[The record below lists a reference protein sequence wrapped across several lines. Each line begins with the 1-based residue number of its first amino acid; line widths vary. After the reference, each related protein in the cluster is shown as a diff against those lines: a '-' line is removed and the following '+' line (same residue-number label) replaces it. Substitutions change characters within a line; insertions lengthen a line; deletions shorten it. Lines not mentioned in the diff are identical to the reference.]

1 MRAVPYAWLQLSHD
15 KLKLAAAVGGI
26 TFAVMLV
33 FMQLGLRAALFGR
46 SVRLHRAMDYD
57 LIMLSPRTTFSSWG
71 SLALQRQ
78 QTSKPHRRRF
88 GSSYQTMCLC

>member
-1 MRAVPYAWLQLSHD
+1 MRAVPDAWLQRSHD

-33 FMQLGLRAALFGR
+33 FMQLGLRAALFGK

-71 SLALQRQ
+71 SLA
-78 QTSKPHRRRF
+78 
-88 GSSYQTMCLC
+88 